1 MFNNVAVARFSPTL
15 FDPFLN
21 RKHSFPANGDVE
33 SFPDDRL
40 CEDQARCSVYSLQ
53 GRLTRV
59 DFRRNRCFAEI
70 KRYFIEIYIF
80 LKMGKEEGRKKRF
93 FLCSKRY
100 NDIYVG
106 YFVCLCI
113 YESLTNI

>member
-1 MFNNVAVARFSPTL
+1 MFNNATVARFSSTL
-15 FDPFLN
+15 FDPILN
-21 RKHSFPANGDVE
+21 RKHSFPANADVE
-33 SFPDDRL
+33 SLLDDRL
-40 CEDQARCSVYSLQ
+40 CEDQGRCSVYSLQ
-53 GRLTRV
+53 GQSTRK

-80 LKMGKEEGRKKRF
+80 LKIGEEEGLKNRF
-93 FLCSKRY
+93 VLCSKCY

-113 YESLTNI
+113 FEFLTNV